1 MLFDFFSVKF
11 CCIRENV
18 VLSTAC
24 SRLTAYLFLITL
36 CICRLQMFYFLSR
49 DATICIARC
58 VPSTLFVC
66 PLCSY
71 NVSNGST
78 QWQAI
83 NAGCQWVRGLSF
95 SHTMT
100 TEILTGLASGNL
112 QRPTH
117 THAHT
122 HWRPA
127 DDKPVVSWPTG
138 PDRGRDASGAP
149 SSRGHFPYRTIPLP
163 INRAGGQVPHR

>member
-1 MLFDFFSVKF
+1 MDDKNCTDYKTLLDLFLYLFILAYECSKSFVQRVVEQVSVYTAELSALCVVAATGHAIHQSRAGRQAPTPCSVSRWHTAALPPRHTNTLARDTLCCSIFSVKF

-18 VLSTAC
+18 ILSTAC
-24 SRLTAYLFLITL
+24 SRLIAYLFLITL

-78 QWQAI
+78 Q
-83 NAGCQWVRGLSF
+83 
-95 SHTMT
+95 
-100 TEILTGLASGNL
+100 
-112 QRPTH
+112 
-117 THAHT
+117 
-122 HWRPA
+122 
-127 DDKPVVSWPTG
+127 
-138 PDRGRDASGAP
+138 
-149 SSRGHFPYRTIPLP
+149 
-163 INRAGGQVPHR
+163 